1 MKRRLLI
8 IFTLIGLVLIAWL
21 GLKPMTSSEWEI
33 QPNSDLLA
41 SKLEYLQKLSL
52 PDSANKMNVVII
64 MADDLG
70 KMDVS
75 TYGGTTMKTPEIDKL
90 ASEGVTFTDGYV
102 TSPIC
107 SPSRAGLLTGRNQ
120 ARFGYDNNV
129 HERYPKNI
137 LEQFVFKHFL
147 ATEQWQVADVSTV
160 PEKEEM
166 EKQGI
171 SPDEI
176 LISEVLHRV
185 GYRTGVLGKWHLG
198 YNDMALPI
206 NRGFDYHYGFY
217 EAFSLYQN
225 DLENPNVVN
234 QKCPDFSDPFIW
246 DRGRKG
252 TCAIRK
258 NHIEIEEEGYLTDR
272 IADEAEEFIKTNQDT
287 SFFLYV
293 AFNAPHTPF
302 QAQKKYYDMYSH
314 IEDPYKRV
322 YYAMIKNLDDA
333 VGRINE
339 TIKSSGL
346 EKNTLVIFLSDN
358 GGALYTMATDNAP
371 LKGGKMTHFEGGIN
385 VPFSMKLPGVIDSNS
400 SYSNPVVASDI
411 FGTIT
416 SLIGISNSTDRPYD
430 CVDLLPYVLKEKE
443 GSPHESIFW
452 RADYLRSIRKGDWKL
467 IEDRLGGQKV
477 LYNLANDK
485 YEKNNVYKLNEVLAN
500 ELTQTLDNWENE
512 CQKPKWP
519 RVMNFKFND
528 GKNDYYFPL

>member
-1 MKRRLLI
+1 MKRKINLFASVI
-8 IFTLIGLVLIAWL
+8 LIATLAWF
-21 GLKPMTSSEWEI
+21 GLKPMTSGEWTI
-33 QPNSDLLA
+33 NPDSNRLSH
-41 SKLEYLQKLSL
+41 KLEYLKKLSL
-52 PDSANKMNVVII
+52 PDSAAKMNVVII

-75 TYGGTTMKTPEIDKL
+75 TYGGTTMQTPEIDKL

-129 HERYPKNI
+129 HERYPKNFI
-137 LEQFVFKHFL
+137 EQFFFKHFL
-147 ATEQWQVADVSTV
+147 ATEQWQVADAPSV

-185 GYRTGVLGKWHLG
+185 GYRTGILGKWHLG
-198 YNDMALPI
+198 YNDMSLPI

-217 EAFSLYQN
+217 EAFSLYQS
-225 DLENPNVVN
+225 DLENENVVN

-246 DRGRKG
+246 EKGRTG

-272 IADEAEEFIKTNQDT
+272 IADEAEEFIKTNKDT

-333 VGRINE
+333 IGRINE
-339 TIKSSGL
+339 SIKSAGL
-346 EKNTLVIFLSDN
+346 EENTLVVFLSDN

-385 VPFSMKLPGVIDSNS
+385 IPFSMKLPGLIDSNIT
-400 SYSNPVVASDI
+400 YSQPVVATDI

-416 SLIGISNSTDRPYD
+416 DLVGIKNADDRTYD
-430 CVDLLPYVLKEKE
+430 CVSLLPFVNNNQL
-443 GSPHESIFW
+443 GTPHESIFW
-452 RADYLRSIRKGDWKL
+452 RADYLRSVRKGDWKL

-477 LYNLANDK
+477 LYNLASDK
-485 YEKNNVYKLNEVLAN
+485 YEKTNVYDANLKLAN
-500 ELTQTLDNWENE
+500 ELTQALDNWEND
-512 CQKPKWP
+512 CQKPMWP
-519 RVMNFKFND
+519 RVMDFKFND